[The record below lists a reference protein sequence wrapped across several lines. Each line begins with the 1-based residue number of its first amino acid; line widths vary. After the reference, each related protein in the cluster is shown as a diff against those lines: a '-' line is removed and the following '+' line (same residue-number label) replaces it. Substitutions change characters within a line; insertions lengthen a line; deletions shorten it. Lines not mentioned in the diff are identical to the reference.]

1 MNICFSHGLLNI
13 TSTQN
18 TCLLN
23 CICASLYTDILKKNL
38 GKKYA
43 REKSKGENY
52 LQFYSKINTENV
64 NFPTGLDDIKTLERN
79 NPVLRFHVWTLRGSD
94 YYKTYETKVTSYHK
108 KIEVKNVHTVL
119 SFFRN
124 KFSKKID
131 MHNNRAFTF
140 AFKFSL
146 TPSSLKIYS
155 QLNSNHN

>member
-23 CICASLYTDILKKNL
+23 CISASLYTDILKKNL

-94 YYKTYETKVTSYHK
+94 YYKTYESTVTSYHK

-124 KFSKKID
+124 KFSKEID
-131 MHNNRAFTF
+131 AHFIHVSNLN
-140 AFKFSL
+140 KFVSKRY
-146 TPSSLKIYS
+146 TNKSYEI
-155 QLNSNHN
+155 QI